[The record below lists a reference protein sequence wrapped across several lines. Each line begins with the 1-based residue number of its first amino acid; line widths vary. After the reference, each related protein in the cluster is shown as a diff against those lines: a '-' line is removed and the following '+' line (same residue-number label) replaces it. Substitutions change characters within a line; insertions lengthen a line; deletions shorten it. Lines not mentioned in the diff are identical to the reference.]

1 MKMTSLLDATIAAV
15 TSLKNVTERDGGRT
29 NSADRRV
36 PRVDINSRVLSD
48 AIPICLAFTTTS
60 PTFTQQKQMIS
71 TIFLSPSNHAL
82 QWQFRHLIFHYF
94 QFS

>member
-1 MKMTSLLDATIAAV
+1 MKMTSLLVATIAAA

-48 AIPICLAFTTTS
+48 AI
-60 PTFTQQKQMIS
+60 
-71 TIFLSPSNHAL
+71 LSV
-82 QWQFRHLIFHYF
+82 
-94 QFS
+94 